1 MEYMKKMKQMPSE
14 KPALTATVGSRETEG
29 VAGAFPPR
37 IDRGDREGRR
47 RSGHTQP
54 CFGSAFALLAFCH
67 DAWKMVVMV
76 VKDQSCRGLGG
87 SMVEGGWWGLTFL
100 ARTRLESTETTRALL
115 IKELAQTAW
124 ECNRV
129 DVEQMIMIDDRRP
142 RAEQK

>member
-1 MEYMKKMKQMPSE
+1 MLPDDENCFDFIIFEREMEYMKKMKQMPSE

-67 DAWKMVVMV
+67 DAWRMVVMV
-76 VKDQSCRGLGG
+76 VKDQSCRGLRGLG
-87 SMVEGGWWGLTFL
+87 GGWVVGAHFT
-100 ARTRLESTETTRALL
+100 S
-115 IKELAQTAW
+115 
-124 ECNRV
+124 
-129 DVEQMIMIDDRRP
+129 
-142 RAEQK
+142 